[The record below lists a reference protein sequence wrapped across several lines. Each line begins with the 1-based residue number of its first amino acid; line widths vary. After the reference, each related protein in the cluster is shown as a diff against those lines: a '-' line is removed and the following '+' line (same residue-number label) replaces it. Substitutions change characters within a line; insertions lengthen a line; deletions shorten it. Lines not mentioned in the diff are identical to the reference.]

1 MTTDPTRPIGEAGAT
16 HRSTASSAYFDI
28 MAIAAALPET
38 AQTMLVDTRLTDE
51 PAASSRIFRAYHPV
65 PRHYHATCDEYLYL
79 LSGRTTFSVDDGPPR
94 ELRPGQMVFFKRGV
108 VHAIPELLEHPVIFL
123 TVDTPRR
130 DPRDVIFVDP
140 ASATVESFIQSRIM
154 AA

>member
-1 MTTDPTRPIGEAGAT
+1 VNSKAKKHD
-16 HRSTASSAYFDI
+16 RSPQWRSEYFDVA
-28 MAIAAALPET
+28 AIAATLPET
-38 AQTMLVDTRLTDE
+38 ADTMLVDTRLTDE
-51 PAASSRIFRAYHPV
+51 PSASSRIFRAYHPV

-79 LSGRTTFSVDDGPPR
+79 VSGRATFEVDYGEAR

-108 VHAIPELLEHPVIFL
+108 VHAIPELLEHPVVFL

-140 ASATVESFIQSRIM
+140 GAGTVDSFIRSRR
-154 AA
+154 

>member
-1 MTTDPTRPIGEAGAT
+1 MNPTEQKSETSPVRQ
-16 HRSTASSAYFDI
+16 SAYFDI
-28 MAIAAALPET
+28 AAIAATLPET
-38 AQTMLVDTRLTDE
+38 ADTMLVDTRLTDE
-51 PAASSRIFRAYHPV
+51 PSASSRIFRAYRPV

-79 LSGRTTFSVDDGPPR
+79 LSGRTTFEVDYGEKR

-108 VHAIPELLEHPVIFL
+108 VHAIPDLLEHPVVFL

-140 ASATVESFIQSRIM
+140 AAATVDSFIKSQP
-154 AA
+154 